1 MHAGACK
8 FIALLFALFIADFVC
23 AQSSDYYLSG
33 SKFSDKINN
42 NVNTTFSSPADI
54 ITDYTNGLMYVADK
68 FHNRIVYCYL
78 NSTDSCREY
87 TITWN
92 TLDGSCSAFSCITTG
107 AICCSYPAYLK
118 DPTGVA
124 VDTLGNMWIADRI
137 NNRVVYCSGLL
148 GGNCHLFTKR
158 VMLTGSPTGAPA
170 GSPTSAPTAF
180 SNPYSIVLGTTS
192 SNAAILYVTDLYNN
206 RIVACQGLTNLQTEG
221 YTGCTVYA
229 QYYTHNSVSTT
240 FNEVRG
246 LALDGNYV
254 YVCDSKN
261 KRIVVC
267 LGISL
272 TATSCQT
279 YASGYNSGSAF
290 GLPYGTARSLGY
302 LYFADWTNNT
312 VGYCVGDTTG
322 TCYTY
327 TDTAASIAFAR
338 PSGIGVT
345 PVTFEIYISDATN
358 NRIVYISAFTPGPS
372 YSPTVTPTTMAPST
386 TAPTVEPTIVPTVV
400 PTIAPTYVPTV
411 EPTIAPTTAPTL
423 VSAPTVEPTIVPT
436 ISPSLTP
443 TYKPSIFIAA
453 VSHNDDDD
461 AALIGGIIG
470 GIIALFLLCSLIFW
484 CIYLCR
490 KGKKEKDFRTFE
502 LAPQDCAMS
511 TEVTEE
517 VTEQSIALEV
527 PLATAE
533 TVVPS
538 DNAVNIPV
546 FVLPIPP
553 PKELTAKEK
562 IFVCDEP

>member
-1 MHAGACK
+1 MHTEACE
-8 FIALLFALFIADFVC
+8 FIALLFVLFIADFVS
-23 AQSSDYYLSG
+23 AQSSNYYLSG

-87 TITWN
+87 TMTWN
-92 TLDGSCSAFSCITTG
+92 TLAGGSCTAFLCLTTG
-107 AICCSYPAYLK
+107 AACCSYPAYLK

-137 NNRVVYCSGLL
+137 NNRIIYCSGIL
-148 GGNCHLFTKR
+148 GGNCHMFTKK
-158 VMLTGSPTGAPA
+158 VSSGS
-170 GSPTSAPTAF
+170 PTAF

-192 SNAAILYVTDLYNN
+192 SSTPILYVSDLYNN
-206 RIVACQGLTNLQTEG
+206 RIVACSGLTNLQTEG
-221 YTGCTVYA
+221 YTGCSVYTSS
-229 QYYTHNSVSTT
+229 YTHNSASTL
-240 FNEVRG
+240 FNEIRG
-246 LALDGNYV
+246 LALDGSYL

-261 KRIVVC
+261 KRIIVC
-267 LGISL
+267 LGIAT

-279 YASGYNSGSAF
+279 YASGYSTGAAF

-327 TDTAASIAFAR
+327 TNTAASIAFAR

-345 PVTFEIYISDATN
+345 PVTFEVYISDATN
-358 NRIVYISAFTPGPS
+358 NRIAYITAFTPGPS

-386 TAPTVEPTIVPTVV
+386 AAPTVEPTIV
-400 PTIAPTYVPTV
+400 
-411 EPTIAPTTAPTL
+411 PTTAPTL
-423 VSAPTVEPTIVPT
+423 VSAPTIVPSIVPT
-436 ISPSLTP
+436 ILPSLTP

-453 VSHNDDDD
+453 VSHHDDDD

-484 CIYLCR
+484 CFYLCR
-490 KGKKEKDFRTFE
+490 KGKMEKVFRTFE
-502 LAPQDCAMS
+502 LAPQDCVTYS
-511 TEVTEE
+511 TEATEE
-517 VTEQSIALEV
+517 VTEQSIAVEV
-527 PLATAE
+527 PLATVE
-533 TVVPS
+533 TVAPS

-546 FVLPIPP
+546 LVLPIPP

-562 IFVCDEP
+562 IFICDEP